1 MKAGHRRVAYY
12 RRPLTA
18 ITEDPLRGGFWIER
32 LLGAAA
38 DGCLQA
44 SQRKGIRTPHQES
57 LVPVI
62 RAEKRRRAVGP
73 LDLLQLKALDHLG
86 LKVRDLEKSLQL
98 LSAARPEGPPDERAD
113 AAGVRMAVLQV
124 GNQELN
130 VACHPDFTP
139 PGKDNAVASTISA
152 FEVEAA
158 SMDEVVADLKRAGI
172 EIAGGPTARR
182 DGAAPLPG
190 RSGRDVRVELQLK
203 RPTTPGSGT
212 GER

>member
-1 MKAGHRRVAYY
+1 M
-12 RRPLTA
+12 
-18 ITEDPLRGGFWIER
+18 
-32 LLGAAA
+32 
-38 DGCLQA
+38 
-44 SQRKGIRTPHQES
+44 
-57 LVPVI
+57 
-62 RAEKRRRAVGP
+62 
-73 LDLLQLKALDHLG
+73 LQLKALDHLG
-86 LKVRDLEKSLQL
+86 LKVKDLEKTLSFYQQL
-98 LSAARPEGPPDERAD
+98 GLKVLRTKGPD

-139 PGKDNAVASTISA
+139 PGKDNAVGVDHFC

-182 DGAAPLPG
+182 DGAALFLVDPDG
-190 RSGRDVRVELQLK
+190 VRVELQLK